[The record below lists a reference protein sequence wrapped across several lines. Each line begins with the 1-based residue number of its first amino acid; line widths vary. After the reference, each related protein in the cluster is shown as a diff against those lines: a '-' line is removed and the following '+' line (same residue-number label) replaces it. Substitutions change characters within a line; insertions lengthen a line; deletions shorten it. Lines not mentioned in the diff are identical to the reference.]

1 MYPPTNEGE
10 EAMRL
15 VTRGNLDGLCCA
27 VLITEAE
34 TIDTIE
40 LIHPQDITDGLFEVE
55 RGDIFANL
63 PYHPKCL
70 TWFDH
75 HSATRTY
82 DKPPTKFTGRFG
94 MTSSSARLVYTY
106 YKVKQPSLE
115 RFEDFLNEVD
125 RFDGAALR
133 MDDVTNPS
141 GYILL
146 GFTLDP
152 RSGLGSYKDY
162 FLKLVEI
169 VKQQPIDEVLQLPDV
184 KKRVDRISADR
195 RSFLE
200 LMKQHSRVEGNVIVT
215 DLREVDMKAVGN
227 RFLIYTLFPEANVSL
242 RIAWGPDR
250 KFVVATVG
258 HNIFNRT
265 CRVHVGELMAKYG
278 GGGHGGAGAT
288 PLAAD
293 KVDQLIEQMVKD
305 LQDEPRAN
313 P

>member
-1 MYPPTNEGE
+1 
-10 EAMRL
+10 MRL

-34 TIDTIE
+34 KIDSIE
-40 LIHPQDITDGLFEVE
+40 LIHPQDITDGLFEVQS
-55 RGDIFANL
+55 GDILANL

-82 DKPPTKFTGRFG
+82 DKPPTSFSGRFG
-94 MTSSSARLVYTY
+94 MTSSTSRLVYTH
-106 YKVKQPSLE
+106 YKTKQPSLE
-115 RFEDFLNEVD
+115 RFEDFLSDVD
-125 RFDGAALR
+125 RFDGATLR
-133 MDDVTNPS
+133 MEDVTHPS

-152 RSGLGSYKDY
+152 RSGLGSYQDY
-162 FLKLVEI
+162 FRKLVGLVRQRSIEEI
-169 VKQQPIDEVLQLPDV
+169 LQEPEVKE
-184 KKRVDRISADR
+184 RADRISADR
-195 RSFLE
+195 QSFLD
-200 LMKQHSRVEGNVIVT
+200 LMRQHSRREGNVIVT
-215 DLREVDMKAVGN
+215 DLRDVEMTAVGN

-242 RIAWGPDR
+242 RIAWGPER

-265 CRVHVGELMAKYG
+265 CRVHVGELMTKYG

-288 PLAAD
+288 PLAVDKAD
-293 KVDQLIEQMVKD
+293 PLIKQMIKD
-305 LQDEPRAN
+305 LQNGPSEAP
-313 P
+313 